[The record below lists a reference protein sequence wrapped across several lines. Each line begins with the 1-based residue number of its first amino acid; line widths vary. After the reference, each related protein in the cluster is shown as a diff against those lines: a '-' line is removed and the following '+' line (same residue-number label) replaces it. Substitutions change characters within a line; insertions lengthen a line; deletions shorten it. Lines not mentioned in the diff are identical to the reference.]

1 MLNEKLGFYT
11 CDNINF
17 QSKIQALIHS
27 KNINKPVSWYFN
39 DREFTANHW
48 TAEPPGSLDFYYDLR
63 TRELR
68 EKYDY
73 LILSYSGGSDSH
85 NILTSFIRQKLH
97 IDEIIVFHM
106 NKGNNKHR
114 EIITDPFGSS
124 NLNSEVDIQCLPRLK
139 EYEKYLD
146 KTKITIIDLTDH
158 VFDLFESAGDE
169 SWVVNKIEGLNPI
182 GISRYNYIYLDKVRK
197 QFDKNKTIGLILG
210 IDKPKSLI
218 KNGNFYLRFND
229 RTTNQGS
236 IVSNYEEY
244 TNTSI
249 EYFYW
254 DPSCLDLLTKQGH
267 VIKRWLEANPQYIKY
282 WDVKQTSLKLVK
294 LTHESLLRSVLY
306 TTWNDE
312 WFQVSKPSLDWYSE
326 NDKWFIEGERGTR
339 AHEIWKRGV
348 DYIKDNLSS
357 FVRYDP
363 ETNSPD
369 GLVSFV
375 KEYCIGSVKL
385 NLQNTF

>member
-17 QSKIQALIHS
+17 QSKIQALLHS

-39 DREFTANHW
+39 DREFTANQW
-48 TAEPPGSLDFYYDLR
+48 TTEPPCSLDFYYDLR
-63 TRELR
+63 TKELR

-114 EIITDPFGSS
+114 EILKDPFSSS

-139 EYEKYLD
+139 EYEKFLD

-182 GISRYNYIYLDKVRK
+182 GVSRYNYIYLDKVRK

-236 IVSNYEEY
+236 IVSNYQDY

-282 WDVKQTSLKLVK
+282 WDIKQTSLKLVK

-326 NDKWFIEGERGTR
+326 NDKWFIEGEQGTR

-363 ETNSPD
+363 ETSSPD

-375 KEYCIGSVKL
+375 KEYCIGSVKI
-385 NLQNTF
+385 NSQNTF